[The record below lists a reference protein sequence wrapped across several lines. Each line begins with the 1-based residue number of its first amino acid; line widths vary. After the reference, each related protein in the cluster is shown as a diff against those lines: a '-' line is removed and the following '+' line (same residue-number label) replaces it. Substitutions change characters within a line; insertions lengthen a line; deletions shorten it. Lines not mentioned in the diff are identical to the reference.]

1 MRALALILM
10 FGSFAWFRAHFAA
23 ATFDDDLKRYIQKLL
38 ADSITLTTERISF
51 CHPPPPASG
60 VNKVKP
66 LEQQFNLYFFP
77 DILFWDPLSRIP
89 SIRGVLQ
96 CPKEACKGRNS
107 LLRAV
112 GWKDG
117 KTERSNPRRLYG
129 LTTPVVLV
137 SRVYRCQLNNHEVVA
152 HDGHI
157 LMQLCKTDRPPFIL
171 SHLSGITRDVQTAI
185 SSFVLS
191 ELTFSGIAKILS
203 QQLWSSL
210 AERCKT
216 LSIHYPTVANLSPST
231 LDSDI
236 KSMWSTPSN
245 DFIETI
251 FLADFWEKEKLYTAR
266 MIKEIGTD
274 GWISMDH
281 TFKVACNIGIKRKSD
296 NKWEKMFD
304 TLFCVLNEKG
314 QVMGWQL
321 TKGTSFE
328 NIRGLLQRI
337 NSQCESKQQHIKSC
351 YIDNC
356 CSWRSKLQS
365 VFTSSCDVKLD
376 LFHAVSR
383 VVTEMPKRHPFHGA
397 CSADFTKVFRVVDDL
412 GPIRKKPTP
421 KSEEILKNLDQF
433 VAKWKNLKFEDR
445 PILTVKAVDE
455 IRKLRKHITKGCLSE
470 IPVGCGSERN
480 ENLHKWLRR
489 AVHRNRLSVVLAVAL
504 FTTYFY
510 AWNEK
515 RENGSD
521 AIIPP
526 IDCLVNQ
533 LSDILSCDSESFG
546 LARSSLSEQNLPRVV
561 LEQYEQNPCSID
573 TSNVESGD
581 HDTSDM
587 ETDNLSKEEL
597 LFIIDQAVILYI
609 QYQDLKAR
617 GLLSIFNP
625 RFLNLMHQQALFAFD
640 TFHCKDM
647 NFDAN
652 ASKINLVVSG
662 LGFEILP
669 VPKDGDC
676 LFTSVLLQLEQLLP
690 HADNKEL
697 TDHLQMLGLT
707 EKTLPEKVKVLRAKL
722 VDEWLS
728 NKDEYQK
735 FLVDTELEE
744 KAAEFRNNGVFTGE
758 LGNMMLLGVSNVLR
772 MPVTVFTAMEHF
784 AIIPVSPRSKPLI
797 GTPIYLSFNHA
808 GPGHYDAVVFQ
819 DTFSKNSHED
829 DTNSVSQQSQETGK
843 LQLSCRCGKGGA
855 KKRSSDG
862 NLKEFCVQIPGERR
876 VSCPCFLSQQ
886 GCKNCNCLNCG
897 NYFGKQEQSTS
908 KTELQE
914 NGKKRRNREEQFV
927 QKNRVNSLD
936 LISQS
941 SIDLTASTSWCESE
955 TLLFEVM
962 LDKLGDQ
969 VNNNDV
975 SYLTATYNTL
985 CNLINSNA
993 LPFPVN
999 NKTKKQVEG
1008 KLKHLRHQAI
1018 LFREMYMNQVA
1029 FNLGMQ

>member
-1 MRALALILM
+1 M
-10 FGSFAWFRAHFAA
+10 
-23 ATFDDDLKRYIQKLL
+23 
-38 ADSITLTTERISF
+38 
-51 CHPPPPASG
+51 
-60 VNKVKP
+60 
-66 LEQQFNLYFFP
+66 
-77 DILFWDPLSRIP
+77 
-89 SIRGVLQ
+89 
-96 CPKEACKGRNS
+96 
-107 LLRAV
+107 
-112 GWKDG
+112 
-117 KTERSNPRRLYG
+117 
-129 LTTPVVLV
+129 
-137 SRVYRCQLNNHEVVA
+137 
-152 HDGHI
+152 
-157 LMQLCKTDRPPFIL
+157 
-171 SHLSGITRDVQTAI
+171 
-185 SSFVLS
+185 
-191 ELTFSGIAKILS
+191 
-203 QQLWSSL
+203 
-210 AERCKT
+210 
-216 LSIHYPTVANLSPST
+216 
-231 LDSDI
+231 
-236 KSMWSTPSN
+236 
-245 DFIETI
+245 
-251 FLADFWEKEKLYTAR
+251 
-266 MIKEIGTD
+266 
-274 GWISMDH
+274 
-281 TFKVACNIGIKRKSD
+281 
-296 NKWEKMFD
+296 
-304 TLFCVLNEKG
+304 
-314 QVMGWQL
+314 
-321 TKGTSFE
+321 
-328 NIRGLLQRI
+328 
-337 NSQCESKQQHIKSC
+337 
-351 YIDNC
+351 
-356 CSWRSKLQS
+356 
-365 VFTSSCDVKLD
+365 
-376 LFHAVSR
+376 
-383 VVTEMPKRHPFHGA
+383 
-397 CSADFTKVFRVVDDL
+397 DDL

-561 LEQYEQNPCSID
+561 LEQYEQNACSID

-843 LQLSCRCGKGGA
+843 LQLSC
-855 KKRSSDG
+855 
-862 NLKEFCVQIPGERR
+862 
-876 VSCPCFLSQQ
+876 
-886 GCKNCNCLNCG
+886 
-897 NYFGKQEQSTS
+897 
-908 KTELQE
+908 
-914 NGKKRRNREEQFV
+914 
-927 QKNRVNSLD
+927 
-936 LISQS
+936 
-941 SIDLTASTSWCESE
+941 
-955 TLLFEVM
+955 
-962 LDKLGDQ
+962 
-969 VNNNDV
+969 
-975 SYLTATYNTL
+975 
-985 CNLINSNA
+985 
-993 LPFPVN
+993 
-999 NKTKKQVEG
+999 
-1008 KLKHLRHQAI
+1008 
-1018 LFREMYMNQVA
+1018 
-1029 FNLGMQ
+1029 